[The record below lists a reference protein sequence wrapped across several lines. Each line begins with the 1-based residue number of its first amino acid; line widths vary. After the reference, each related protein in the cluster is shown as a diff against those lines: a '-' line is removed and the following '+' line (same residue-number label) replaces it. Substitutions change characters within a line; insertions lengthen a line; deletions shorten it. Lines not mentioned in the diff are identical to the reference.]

1 MPNRGRSHQAAV
13 NAVLGVHGQGGAKRQ
28 QITMVE
34 QGRHGWAGLG
44 WAVLSQKKKKNE
56 VEKSH

>member
-1 MPNRGRSHQAAV
+1 MPDRGRSHQAAV

-44 WAVLSQKKKKNE
+44 CAQPEEKKKK
-56 VEKSH
+56 